1 MIPNKSKK
9 IYLSCYPSSQA
20 IEVKNNL
27 INLYNLSDKFHELTT
42 NPEAADLILIGQ
54 PGNELKGNDYLR
66 EITNNS
72 LIDTYPEKSFAVS
85 FFRANH
91 LFLTRGIYESGIKS
105 FLLKNRIRSGCYIP
119 DSFNPVIK
127 KIIKEKR
134 SVNKLKK
141 KFLFSFVGRNS
152 HKIRANIFLIKFS
165 RKDVHIEDTSS
176 FNVWDESISDDHWRF
191 EHYKD
196 VLLKSKFSLCPR
208 GFGPGSIRVFESM
221 SLGVSPVVI
230 SDEWKLP
237 IGPKWENF
245 SIVIK
250 KKDLV
255 HLESIISSY
264 EDKFEVM
271 GREAKK
277 AYEKYFS
284 EHNYFNYVISECS
297 QIVNSSIIPEK
308 IHWNLRTFYVKYF
321 LSANWLKTRKNK
333 LYRLIFLFLKKM
345 QKLLMIK

>member
-1 MIPNKSKK
+1 MPSKSKK
-9 IYLSCYPSSQA
+9 IHISCYPSSQA

-27 INLYNLSDKFHELTT
+27 INLYDSSDKFHELTT
-42 NPEAADLILIGQ
+42 NPETADLILIGQ
-54 PGNELKGNDYLR
+54 PGNERKRSDYLR

-72 LIDTYPEKSFAVS
+72 LLERYPEKCFAVS
-85 FFRANH
+85 FFRDNH
-91 LFLTRGIYESGIKS
+91 LFLTRGVYESGIKS

-127 KIIKEKR
+127 NIIKDKR
-134 SVNKLKK
+134 SVHTLNK

-152 HKIRANIFLIKFS
+152 HKIRAKIFLMKFS

-176 FNVWDESISDDHWRF
+176 FNVWDESITDDHWRF

-208 GFGPGSIRVFESM
+208 GFGPGSIRLFESM
-221 SLGVSPVVI
+221 SLGVSPVII

-237 IGPKWENF
+237 KGPKWEDF

-264 EDKFEVM
+264 EDKFEMM

-277 AYEKYFS
+277 AYDKYFS
-284 EHNYFNYVISECS
+284 EDNYFNYVISECN
-297 QIVNSSIIPEK
+297 QIMNSSGLPES
-308 IHWNLRTFYVKYF
+308 IHWKLRTFYVKYF
-321 LSANWLKTRKNK
+321 LSAKWLQTRKNK
-333 LYRLIFLFLKKM
+333 LYRLTVLLFEKM
-345 QKLLMIK
+345 KKLLIIK